1 MSYWHIFKLN
11 TMINVESVNEEVKHT
26 LICREVFCTF
36 LSLQYSCRLPVKDH
50 RSWGGNAVNSFS
62 CDDRQCV
69 KSGGLFRVTDGKSK
83 WETSVVHFGAFIL
96 QFRIIKSEC
105 VQSNVNL
112 RKMSS
117 PYIRVESGTSP
128 HIMNVS
134 EVRSLIVIRGESLHP
149 SSRRVT
155 FTILGWRDG

>member
-1 MSYWHIFKLN
+1 
-11 TMINVESVNEEVKHT
+11 MINVEGVDEEVKYT
-26 LICREVFCTF
+26 LICCEVFYTF
-36 LSLQYSCRLPVKDH
+36 LSPQYSCRLSLKDH
-50 RSWGGNAVNSFS
+50 HSRGANAVNSFS

-69 KSGGLFRVTDGKSK
+69 KSAGLFRVTDGESK
-83 WETSVVHFGAFIL
+83 WETSVVHCEAFIL

-112 RKMSS
+112 SKMSS

-128 HIMNVS
+128 RIKNVS